1 MKTFKCLL
9 SVWMLGA
16 LATAG
21 AQAAPASHGDSVPA
35 RVEDA
40 VLTDDVIISH
50 YKVLDVDGAKHQL
63 TLQADG
69 FTFKVRVRPSVS
81 LATVKK
87 GEMVDVSL
95 RVREVK
101 ALLKPGGVRKSEET
115 VVATPDGSLEG
126 LRLDSVYKV
135 WAVDKAS
142 GRVRLQDANDQFGWL
157 QVRDTAALADAK
169 VGDQVRVIVDVVEV
183 ADIRPKR

>member
-1 MKTFKCLL
+1 MNKFKWVM
-9 SVWMLGA
+9 SAWMLGS
-16 LATAG
+16 LAAVSV
-21 AQAAPASHGDSVPA
+21 QAAPADAPPA
-35 RVEDA
+35 QVKDA
-40 VLTDDVIISH
+40 VLADDVITSH
-50 YKVLDVDGAKHQL
+50 YKVVDVDAAKHQL

-81 LATVKK
+81 LAAVKK
-87 GEMVDVSL
+87 GEMLDVSL
-95 RVREVK
+95 LVREVK

-115 VVATPDGSLEG
+115 VVTAPDGTLEG

-157 QVRDTAALADAK
+157 NVHDTAALADAK
-169 VGDQVRVIVDVVEV
+169 VGDQVRVILDVVEV
-183 ADIRPKR
+183 ADLRAKR